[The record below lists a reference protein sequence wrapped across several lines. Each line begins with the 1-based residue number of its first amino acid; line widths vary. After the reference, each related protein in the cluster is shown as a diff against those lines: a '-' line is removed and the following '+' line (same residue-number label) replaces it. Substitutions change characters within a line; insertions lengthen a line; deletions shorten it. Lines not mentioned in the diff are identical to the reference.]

1 MGKQT
6 NQYTKIRN
14 SGNTEN
20 DDLFDIDSTD
30 DSGVS
35 YESAKMTMN
44 ELLKL
49 TNFTAPTYYKVN
61 GSISEDRTL
70 TMNGFSSVFENG
82 TLINKAGLN
91 DVGYLLQDSLGVE
104 KGSLGYDVGLDS
116 ATLELKNTAGTYLN
130 AVNGLVGIAIGN
142 ATPLEKL
149 EVGGNVILK
158 SSDPKIRLLDTNS
171 SEEVVLS
178 AQNNFNRIQATQ
190 VFNFSNGSSG
200 SSIHTKYLPAGNWG
214 FGGSG
219 TGQFSATN
227 NDKIRVIGDTD
238 DDTKNIL
245 KLSVYDG
252 VSVSSD
258 LHVFRNDGNVGFGT
272 LAPSEKLDV
281 VGNINTSTAYK
292 IGGVTGFTGAGAY
305 TTLTI
310 VGGIITNAV

>member
-70 TMNGFSSVFENG
+70 TMNGFSSIFENG
-82 TLINKAGLN
+82 TLINKSGLN

-116 ATLELKNTAGTYLN
+116 STLELKNTAGTFLS
-130 AVNGLVGIAIGN
+130 ASDGQVGIGT
-142 ATPLEKL
+142 ATPTAKL
-149 EVGGNVILK
+149 EVEV
-158 SSDPKIRLLDTNS
+158 SDISDGVKITNGAKEYTFGVGTS
-171 SEEVVLS
+171 GISFDNLS
-178 AQNNFNRIQATQ
+178 IQQDGNRIFGIGNDGRFDVISKSNIEDDIQLKWGENISIGSYFDASYEQTLT
-190 VFNFSNGSSG
+190 FNNSG
-200 SSIHTKYLPAGNWG
+200 GRTIAFNNRAAAGNPDYTFNWDG
-214 FGGSG
+214 TVKGNFG
-219 TGQFSATN
+219 
-227 NDKIRVIGDTD
+227 I
-238 DDTKNIL
+238 
-245 KLSVYDG
+245 
-252 VSVSSD
+252 
-258 LHVFRNDGNVGFGT
+258 GT